1 MLIYWCNV
9 VLISKIVFFG
19 IGLIWMII
27 YWFNG
32 GVILVCYLGV
42 CVWKIID
49 GNLFI

>member
-9 VLISKIVFFG
+9 VFISKIIFFG

-49 GNLFI
+49 GNLFM